1 MSFIFTDRP
10 LFSQDV
16 FDECLDEIA
25 RIIDKIGRFLFNLVA
40 ISIKHLS
47 SLFIRHQT
55 ITLFVNKKLSYRRG
69 TARCVV
75 SIEILPIAMQQCRN
89 YLYDKS

>member
-1 MSFIFTDRP
+1 MSFFLQTDLCFLRMY
-10 LFSQDV
+10 LMSV
-16 FDECLDEIA
+16 LAEIA

-55 ITLFVNKKLSYRRG
+55 ITLFVNK
-69 TARCVV
+69 TDDF
-75 SIEILPIAMQQCRN
+75 IFI
-89 YLYDKS
+89 